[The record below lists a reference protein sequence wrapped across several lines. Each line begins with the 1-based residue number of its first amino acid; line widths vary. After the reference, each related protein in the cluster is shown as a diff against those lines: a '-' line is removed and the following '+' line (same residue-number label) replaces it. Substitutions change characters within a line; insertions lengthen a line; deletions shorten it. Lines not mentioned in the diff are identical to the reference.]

1 MSMLAYLPLPLD
13 LILEDELDH
22 VDRHGKQNY
31 LLQLLLD
38 EQKAL
43 DTILDAA

>member
-22 VDRHGKQNY
+22 VDRHGKQN
-31 LLQLLLD
+31 LLQLHLD